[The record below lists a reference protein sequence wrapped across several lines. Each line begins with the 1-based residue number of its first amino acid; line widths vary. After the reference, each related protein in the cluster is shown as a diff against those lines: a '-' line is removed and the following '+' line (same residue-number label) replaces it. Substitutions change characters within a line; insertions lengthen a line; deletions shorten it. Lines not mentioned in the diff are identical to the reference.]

1 MLIRRDI
8 YKKWIDEFREKR
20 LVKVLTGLRRSGK
33 STILEMYMASL
44 REEGVAQ
51 SQIISIN
58 FEQLEF
64 AELLDPLKLHNKILS
79 SLIPGKMMYVF
90 LDEIQHVKDYEKGFE
105 IMNSGK
111 CGKVILDWT
120 SLN

>member
-44 REEGVAQ
+44 REEGVEQ

-64 AELLDPLKLHNKILS
+64 AE
-79 SLIPGKMMYVF
+79 
-90 LDEIQHVKDYEKGFE
+90 
-105 IMNSGK
+105 
-111 CGKVILDWT
+111 
-120 SLN
+120 